1 MPLIKTIPEIKKY
14 VRVNFANN
22 TASLPNMDKAERKFI
37 IPVIGQALFDQLQEQ
52 YNNSTLSPANEK
64 LLPRVQAALSPL
76 AYWLEL
82 PFINAQITDAGLR
95 KPGTDNLQPVFKH
108 DFYSIWTALSD
119 SGMDEME
126 ALIAFLEANAG
137 DYPLWVASPAYNAYR
152 MFFVKNGTEFSQIY
166 TLKHP
171 RRCWMNM
178 SSIMQLVEDV
188 YIGKSIGAAF
198 AAELRG
204 LTNPDEAQQAA
215 IALIKKAVVYLT
227 IKHAGSQRTA
237 RLTDDGFTI
246 QVADPDAADPS
257 RQAAADPVLA
267 RLQQETEHIGQSY
280 LSDLVDYLNKT
291 ASSTVFPLYYNSP
304 LYVAPSTEPQCSINS
319 QLKSS
324 FSFI

>member
-37 IPVIGQALFDQLQEQ
+37 IPVIGQALFDQLQDQ
-52 YNNSTLSPANEK
+52 YNNNNLSSENQK
-64 LLPRVQAALSPL
+64 LLPRVQSALAPL

-108 DFYSIWTALSD
+108 DFYSILAALSD
-119 SGMDEME
+119 SGMDELE
-126 ALIAFLEANAG
+126 ALIAFLEANSG
-137 DYPLWVASPAYNAYR
+137 NYPLWTSSPAYDAYR
-152 MFFVKNGTEFSQIY
+152 MFFVRNGTDFSGIY

-178 SSIMQLVEDV
+178 ASIMQLVEGV
-188 YIGKSIGAAF
+188 YIEKSIGATF

-204 LTNPDEAQQAA
+204 LTNPDEQQKAA

-227 IKHAGSQRTA
+227 IKHAVSQRTA
-237 RLTDDGFTI
+237 RLTDAGFTI
-246 QVADPDAADPS
+246 QVADSDAADPS
-257 RQAAADPVLA
+257 RQAAADPVLI
-267 RLQQETEHIGQSY
+267 RLQLETEHIGQSF
-280 LSDLVDYLNKT
+280 LRDLTDYLNKT
-291 ASSTVFPLYYNSP
+291 ASPTVFSTYYNSP
-304 LYVAPSTEPQCSINS
+304 LYVAPSTEPECSINS
-319 QLKSS
+319 ELKSS